1 MCMLWRYWKEVEPP
15 LNASEYN
22 KKQTNRGGFN
32 SKVITCSLIKPI
44 QNSSVL
50 AVTTKKSSYWENWWW
65 CIQRPAKYCKYW
77 LIKKKKPQGYGT
89 MYFKN
94 GSVFVGFFENGRA
107 NGPGHFIFPN
117 GSYYH
122 GKIVAGKAN
131 DING

>member
-1 MCMLWRYWKEVEPP
+1 
-15 LNASEYN
+15 
-22 KKQTNRGGFN
+22 
-32 SKVITCSLIKPI
+32 
-44 QNSSVL
+44 
-50 AVTTKKSSYWENWWW
+50 
-65 CIQRPAKYCKYW
+65 
-77 LIKKKKPQGYGT
+77 